1 MGALDKLI
9 DDLVSSASD
18 FDLEEI
24 ESTAVA
30 SRLNG
35 SQHLVNFKGVM
46 LRRILTNE
54 EEKVG
59 VVGARSRVGQA
70 AQGVATIGIPGD
82 LSDVRSPIRSRVY
95 SAITPGGGGG
105 GSPTRTAVG
114 LLRRATPNKGP
125 LRCPVGYEFGGRF
138 ASKNFANCGRQLFDL
153 PGGLGLGIGG
163 GGLGLLGLLK
173 RESQLVSFDQIDT
186 PTVQVQRAAQIARV
200 GAPKDAERVKAVDVS
215 VAALSDP
222 TIKGGLLVRRDG
234 STLRTKVSNAVL
246 GTIRENPDMEGASLI
261 SAAKTASEIGDD
273 GVASIWIG
281 NVKSVSYALPG
292 GGSISVERKKNLSI
306 GEKRVL
312 TKAWAANSSTNFGA
326 NNYGAR
332 LRDIV
337 DKSNGTLT
345 YTEKFPNI
353 DKPNDLVTVAE
364 VGNPKN
370 RSSVQRWV
378 FSTFM
383 ADNAPGRGD
392 GKPYKEIGK
401 GSSAKPVEDA
411 GISNIKDA
419 VKHLD
424 ENGDPEKVSPDL
436 LGSALNSS
444 KAFTSKPV
452 RPGVSIVERGDGKSW
467 YRTDASGDYAHI
479 GERVSSDVHAAL
491 GLESPSVSFIGD
503 GSRRSYLLASPN
515 NESDGMLS
523 NLPISKIDNED
534 LLRMSVSDWLLDQRD
549 RNPSNMRSIGRGE
562 NTRLVLGGGN
572 TSALAGLSSEELK
585 SRRAMVFE
593 DYLKENRIGQVAKKF
608 NELSLSQRKAMLGLY
623 EDLVKRAAEF
633 DWNDYSARLGIDG
646 KLSAAEKA
654 HLDLVKTIFNQRL
667 NNLRSAKKRYLQ
679 SLGVQ

>member
-9 DDLVSSASD
+9 NDLVSYAYD

-24 ESTAVA
+24 ESTAIA

-59 VVGARSRVGQA
+59 VIGARSRLGQA
-70 AQGVATIGIPGD
+70 AQGVATVAVPGD
-82 LSDVRSPIRSRVY
+82 LSNVRSPVRSTIY

-105 GSPTRTAVG
+105 GSPTRTAIG
-114 LLRRATPNKGP
+114 LLRRAAPKRGP

-153 PGGLGLGIGG
+153 PGGLGLGVGG
-163 GGLGLLGLLK
+163 GTGLLGLLK
-173 RESQLVSFDQIDT
+173 REGQLVRFGQNDT
-186 PTVQVQRAAQIARV
+186 PTVQIQRAAQIARV
-200 GAPKDAERVKAVDVS
+200 GAPKDPERVKAVDVS
-215 VAALSDP
+215 VSALSDP

-234 STLRTKVSNAVL
+234 TTLRTKVSNSVL

-261 SAAKTASEIGDD
+261 SAAKTPAEIGDD

-292 GGSISVERKKNLSI
+292 GGSITVERKKNLSI
-306 GEKRVL
+306 GEKRIL
-312 TKAWAANSSTNFGA
+312 TKAWVANASTNFGA

-337 DKSNGTLT
+337 DKSNGSLT

-364 VGNPKN
+364 VGNPKK

-383 ADNAPGRGD
+383 ADNAPGRGS
-392 GKPYKEIGK
+392 GKPYKEVGK
-401 GSSAKPVEDA
+401 GSSAKPIEDA
-411 GISNIKDA
+411 GISNIRDA

-424 ENGDPEKVSPDL
+424 ENGDPEKVPSNL

-444 KAFTSKPV
+444 KAFTSKTV
-452 RPGVSIVERGDGKSW
+452 RPGVTIVERGDGKSW
-467 YRTDASGDYAHI
+467 YRADSSGDYAHI

-491 GLESPSVSFIGD
+491 GLESPSVTFIGD
-503 GSRRSYLLASPN
+503 GSRRSYLLANPH
-515 NESDGMLS
+515 NEADGTLS

-534 LLRMSVSDWLLDQRD
+534 LLRMSVSDYLLDQRD

-562 NTRLVLGGGN
+562 RTRLVLGGGN
-572 TSALAGLSSEELK
+572 MSALAGLSPEELK

-593 DYLKENRIGQVAKKF
+593 DYLKENRLGQVAKKF
-608 NELSLSQRKAMLGLY
+608 NALSLSQRKAMVALY
-623 EDLVKRAAEF
+623 EDLVKRASEF

-654 HLDLVKTIFNQRL
+654 HLDLIKAIFNQRL